1 MNEYDS
7 MYYIQ
12 CFLYKYVQLLKLYG
26 VTISREPGCR
36 VNRSHSIKIKR
47 LWSVITNVSTDKY
60 NRLYSLLN
68 ALSYQ

>member
-1 MNEYDS
+1 MFL
-7 MYYIQ
+7 IQ
-12 CFLYKYVQLLKLYG
+12 VCATIKLYG

-36 VNRSHSIKIKR
+36 VNRSHSIKIKI
-47 LWSVITNVSTDKY
+47 LWSVITNISTDKY